1 MDNDKIILFQEK
13 QVRRIWHNEEWH
25 FSIIDI
31 IEILTESKKPSN
43 YWDTLKRRESQLS
56 AICGKF
62 KFSATDGKMRST
74 ECANTEGVF
83 RIIMSIPSP
92 KAEPFKLWL
101 AQVGKERI
109 EEFENPELAIER
121 VREIYRA
128 KGYSDEWIEKRLKSI
143 SVRKELTEEWKKRGI
158 TEKKDYSF
166 LTATIAKHTFG
177 LTPSEH
183 KAFKEIKPTDNL
195 RDNMSTIELLF
206 SAIGEEATR
215 MIAVKTDAKGY
226 NENHDS
232 AVKGGTAAG
241 AAIKNFEKNS
251 GLDVVSKDNFLKQIE
266 DAENKEESSNAPLL
280 DFEHLDDNK

>member
-1 MDNDKIILFQEK
+1 MENKTVILFQEK
-13 QVRRIWHNEEWH
+13 HIRRIWHNEEWL

-43 YWDTLKRRESQLS
+43 YWDTLKRRENQLS

-62 KFSATDGKMRST
+62 KFPAADGKMRST
-74 ECANTEGVF
+74 ECANTEGVL

-109 EEFENPELAIER
+109 EEMENPELAFER
-121 VREIYRA
+121 AREIYKA
-128 KGYSDEWIEKRLKSI
+128 KGYSDEWIDKRLKSM
-143 SVRKELTEEWKKRGI
+143 SVRKELTEEWQKRGI
-158 TEKKDYSF
+158 IESRDYSF

-183 KAFKEIKPTDNL
+183 KKHKEIKPSDNL
-195 RDNMSTIELLF
+195 RDNMTTIELLF

-215 MIAVKTDAKGY
+215 MIAVKDDAQGY
-226 NENHDS
+226 EENHE
-232 AVKGGTAAG
+232 AAIKGGSGTS
-241 AAIKNFEKNS
+241 AAIKNFEKNT
-251 GLDVVSKDNFLKQIE
+251 GLKVVSKDNFLKQVE
-266 DAENKEESSNAPLL
+266 EAENNKIETPYESDSNS
-280 DFEHLDDNK
+280 ET